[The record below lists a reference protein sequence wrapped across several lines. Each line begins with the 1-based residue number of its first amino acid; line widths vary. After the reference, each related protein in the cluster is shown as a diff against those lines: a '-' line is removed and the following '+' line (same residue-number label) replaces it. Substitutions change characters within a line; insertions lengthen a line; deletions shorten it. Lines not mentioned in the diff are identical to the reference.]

1 MFVGTSEMS
10 VQLHCQHFDCVL
22 VFTHPQRAGF
32 GWESWKDEQGWWN
45 KLRCMSEEIGSVGFT
60 HIWLPPASQSVSDE
74 GYLPSQLYNFSSK
87 YGTHEELREC
97 LHALKWWGM
106 QPLADCVFNH
116 RCADKQNDQGDWVL
130 YSYALSRC
138 TFPLK

>member
-1 MFVGTSEMS
+1 MS

-74 GYLPSQLYNFSSK
+74 GYLPSQLYN
-87 YGTHEELREC
+87 
-97 LHALKWWGM
+97 
-106 QPLADCVFNH
+106 
-116 RCADKQNDQGDWVL
+116 
-130 YSYALSRC
+130 
-138 TFPLK
+138 